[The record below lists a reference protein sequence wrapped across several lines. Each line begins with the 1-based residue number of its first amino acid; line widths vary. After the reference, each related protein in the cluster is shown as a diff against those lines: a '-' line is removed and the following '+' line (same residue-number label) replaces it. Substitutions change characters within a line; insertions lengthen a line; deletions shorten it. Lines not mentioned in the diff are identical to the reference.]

1 MAHAGLSRGEGGD
14 AAPRWDRDALAAS
27 PFFASVAPALA
38 TLPRDRF
45 PTRDD
50 LNALAASRGATS
62 GGGAPIRFIAPA
74 PSTSFED
81 LYEVRIYRGGEVATR
96 EDNWHDL
103 FNALVWVMFPRTKA
117 LLNAHHYREMLARR
131 GEALRGTARDVL
143 TLFDEG
149 GVIVAC
155 ADASLA
161 DLLVGFRWKE
171 LFWQRRADVER
182 AMRFRVFG
190 HAIHEKAVAPFRGI
204 TAKALI
210 VPVAPE
216 ALEAP
221 LEPELAML
229 DERAAA
235 HFANPDALATTRS
248 LPPLPVLGI
257 PGWTAANGDP
267 AYYDDTDHFRPGRT
281 RGEGAPTNIR

>member
-1 MAHAGLSRGEGGD
+1 LSRGQGGG
-14 AAPRWDRDALAAS
+14 AAPHWDRDALIAS

-38 TLPRDRF
+38 TLPADRF
-45 PTRDD
+45 PARED
-50 LNALAASRGATS
+50 LNALAASRAVTS
-62 GGGAPIRFIAPA
+62 GGGAAIRFVAPA
-74 PSTSFED
+74 VSTSFED
-81 LYEVRIYRGGEVATR
+81 LYEVRIFRDGEVATR

-117 LLNAHHYREMLARR
+117 VLNAHHYREMLARR
-131 GEALRGTARDVL
+131 GERLRGTARDVL

-149 GVIVAC
+149 GVLVAC

-161 DLLVGFRWKE
+161 ELLVGFRWKE
-171 LFWQRRADVER
+171 LFWQRRADVAR
-182 AMRFRVFG
+182 AMRFSVFG

-210 VPVAPE
+210 LPVARE
-216 ALEAP
+216 ALALP
-221 LEPELAML
+221 LDAELAML

-235 HFANPDALATTRS
+235 HFANPEALATTRG

-257 PGWTAANGDP
+257 PGWTPENADP

-281 RGEGAPTNIR
+281 RHEGASTNIR